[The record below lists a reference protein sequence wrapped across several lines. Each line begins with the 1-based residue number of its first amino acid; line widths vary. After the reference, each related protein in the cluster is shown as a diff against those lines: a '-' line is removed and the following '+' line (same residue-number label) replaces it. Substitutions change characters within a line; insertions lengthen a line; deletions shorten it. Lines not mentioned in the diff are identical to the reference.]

1 MRRGR
6 QQRPEDTGPINER
19 IHRWERATGGPLTA
33 STVAFLGAYAWPILE
48 PGLDATWR
56 TVCEIVVWAA
66 WTMLVMDLAVRLYL
80 APNRWAFVR
89 RNPLDLFVVLLPILR
104 PLRVLRLVTV
114 LSAMNRH
121 AGSALRGRVGTYLV
135 GSVSLVVFVASLAV
149 LDAERKGN
157 GTIHSLG
164 DALWWSMTTVTTV
177 GYGDTIPVTVTGRLI
192 AVALMLAGIA
202 VLGVVTAS
210 FASWLVERV
219 YEADEKGDALT
230 RADIQALRV
239 EVRALR
245 DELNRRES
253 SQ

>member
-1 MRRGR
+1 
-6 QQRPEDTGPINER
+6 
-19 IHRWERATGGPLTA
+19 
-33 STVAFLGAYAWPILE
+33 
-48 PGLDATWR
+48 
-56 TVCEIVVWAA
+56 
-66 WTMLVMDLAVRLYL
+66 
-80 APNRWAFVR
+80 
-89 RNPLDLFVVLLPILR
+89 
-104 PLRVLRLVTV
+104 
-114 LSAMNRH
+114 MNRH
-121 AGSALRGRVGTYLV
+121 AGSSLRGRVGTYLV

-177 GYGDTIPVTVTGRLI
+177 GYGDTIPVTMTGRLI

-219 YEADEKGDALT
+219 YEADERGDALT

-245 DELNRRES
+245 DELNRHES
-253 SQ
+253 SR